1 MNRVTGCHG
10 RMVSRFNKE
19 QLLTS
24 WHAPVLGW
32 EMGMRAS
39 AIRECKRQSCQ
50 PLGITGF
57 AVLMRCNVI
66 YPSVPRMC
74 LQDRITNPSC
84 QLWSL
89 SVGKCKAME
98 QEWGKSQSS
107 EGMQWSWTVGFCA
120 PYLSLD
126 LYLYITFVWACRK
139 LAQLTEPSE
148 NASLIARFFLPAQ
161 IPEAFSLQAT

>member
-66 YPSVPRMC
+66 YPSVPRTC
-74 LQDRITNPSC
+74 LQDRITNQSC

-107 EGMQWSWTVGFCA
+107 EACSEAEQWVSVLLTFLLTCICISQLYELAESW
-120 PYLSLD
+120 LS
-126 LYLYITFVWACRK
+126 
-139 LAQLTEPSE
+139 
-148 NASLIARFFLPAQ
+148 SLNCEKML
-161 IPEAFSLQAT
+161 LW